1 MNNTNPA
8 LQPYEYEAASNAYL
22 MSLAAVVAGL
32 PLPIINV
39 IAAFIYYMAKRKS
52 SYAIRWH
59 ALQALLAQLV
69 VMPFN
74 SIALGWTL
82 SIILQLHPFWTW
94 NLPDRYYTVSSYPD
108 GYDFTAMGFSSI
120 YFTYL
125 AFVLLLNIFEFIAVI
140 STAVQ
145 VRKGINV
152 RWFGIASI
160 TDALCSKQNR
170 DPYAI

>member
-1 MNNTNPA
+1 MNNTHPT

-22 MSLAAVVAGL
+22 MSLAAAVAGL

-39 IAAFIYYMAKRKS
+39 IAAVIYFLARRKS

-74 SIALGWTL
+74 SIAMGWTL
-82 SIILQLHPFWTW
+82 SKVFRALKLEDVFFTGKSGSGHMMGLAFEPFE
-94 NLPDRYYTVSSYPD
+94 DSSAL
-108 GYDFTAMGFSSI
+108 FWA
-120 YFTYL
+120 YL

-140 STAVQ
+140 STAIQ

-152 RWFGIASI
+152 RWFGIAAI
-160 TDALCSKQNR
+160 TDALCSKENR

>member
-1 MNNTNPA
+1 MNNTNPT

-59 ALQALLAQLV
+59 ALQALLAQIV

-74 SIALGWTL
+74 SVAVWWTIKIL
-82 SIILQLHPFWTW
+82 SNDLLWDETSPGSYSIRSAEYLF
-94 NLPDRYYTVSSYPD
+94 SS
-108 GYDFTAMGFSSI
+108 FSSI
-120 YFTYL
+120 YWSYL

-145 VRKGINV
+145 VRKGISV
-152 RWFGIASI
+152 RWFSIAAI
-160 TDALCSKQNR
+160 TDALCSKENR

>member
-8 LQPYEYEAASNAYL
+8 LQPYEYEAAGNAYL

-39 IAAFIYYMAKRKS
+39 IAALIYYMAKRKS

-59 ALQALLAQLV
+59 ALQALLAQLI

-74 SIALGWTL
+74 SVAMWWTIKIL
-82 SIILQLHPFWTW
+82 SNELLWEETSRGSYSIRSGEYLL
-94 NLPDRYYTVSSYPD
+94 SS
-108 GYDFTAMGFSSI
+108 FSSI
-120 YFTYL
+120 YWAYL

-140 STAVQ
+140 STAIQ

-160 TDALCSKQNR
+160 TDALCSKENR

>member
-1 MNNTNPA
+1 MNNTNHT
-8 LQPYEYEAASNAYL
+8 LQPYEYEAAGNAYL
-22 MSLAAVVAGL
+22 MSLAAAVAGL

-39 IAAFIYYMAKRKS
+39 IAAFIYFLARRKS

-59 ALQALLAQLV
+59 SLQALLAQLI

-82 SIILQLHPFWTW
+82 SIILHQHPFSAWV
-94 NLPDRYYTVSSYPD
+94 LPHSDHIVTHS
-108 GYDFTAMGFSSI
+108 DFTQFS
-120 YFTYL
+120 FPPLFWAYL

-140 STAVQ
+140 STAIQ

-152 RWFGIASI
+152 RWFGIAVI
-160 TDALCSKQNR
+160 TDALCSKENR
-170 DPYAI
+170 DPYTI

>member
-1 MNNTNPA
+1 MKNSNQP
-8 LQPYEYEAASNAYL
+8 LQPYQYEAASNAYL

-39 IAAFIYYMAKRKS
+39 IASFIYYMAKRKS

-59 ALQALLAQLV
+59 ALQALLAQII

-74 SIALGWTL
+74 SVAVWWTIKIL
-82 SIILQLHPFWTW
+82 SNKMLWVEEYPGS
-94 NLPDRYYTVSSYPD
+94 YTIRSADYLFAS
-108 GYDFTAMGFSSI
+108 FSSI
-120 YFTYL
+120 YWAYL

-140 STAVQ
+140 STAIQ
-145 VRKGINV
+145 VRKGINT
-152 RWFGIASI
+152 RWFGIASL
-160 TDALCSKQNR
+160 TDALCSKENR